1 MVTNIEP
8 LVSNPSLQDIEDLCR
23 RIGNFKIPVPSADK
37 DGYIDEVK
45 RSTSSSNC

>member
-1 MVTNIEP
+1 MVTSVQP

-23 RIGNFKIPVPSADK
+23 RIGNFEIPVPSPDK

-45 RSTSSSNC
+45 RLTSSFNF

>member
-1 MVTNIEP
+1 MVINVKP
-8 LVSNPSLQDIEDLCR
+8 LVSNRSLQDIEELCR
-23 RIGNFKIPVPSADK
+23 RIGNREIPMPSADR